1 MIRLCKNLFYKPKFG
16 SDADSIILKHLFST
30 VTVVLV
36 CLAAISLSAYA
47 FFSHSVTSGFN
58 TIQASNFSTTVTI
71 KASDNT
77 IITQGNIQK
86 HTFAPGIYSVT
97 ITRDSGANGTGFCMV
112 RVGEKST
119 YYTQQ
124 LGRDL
129 NAPGQ
134 ERTQVSFAL
143 DVKATTTVA
152 FESRWGT
159 TSYYSSTAESE
170 FYIKNSEPMQV
181 IVIEAT
187 ESITDEETEEEDTK
201 QEEGSTPEESVP
213 EESIPEESIS
223 EESIPEESIPEESI
237 PEQTVPEESTAPTEH
252 EVITYI
258 VASGDYLSTISAK
271 YGMRHTRLA
280 AYNGI
285 LPPYEIHPGDVIK
298 IPPEDWVE
306 PTIPTEVTE

>member
-1 MIRLCKNLFYKPKFG
+1 MIRLCKSLFYKPKFG

-30 VTVVLV
+30 VTIVLV

-77 IITQGNIQK
+77 IITQGKIQK

-112 RVGEKST
+112 RIGEKST

-134 ERTQVSFAL
+134 ERTEITFAL

-170 FYIKNSEPMQV
+170 FYIKNSDPMQV

-187 ESITDEETEEEDTK
+187 QSIADEETVEEDSK
-201 QEEGSTPEESVP
+201 QEEESAPEETTPEESVP
-213 EESIPEESIS
+213 EESIPEESI
-223 EESIPEESIPEESI
+223 
-237 PEQTVPEESTAPTEH
+237 PEQTIPEESTAPTEH

-285 LPPYEIHPGDVIK
+285 LPPYEIHPGDEIK

-306 PTIPTEVTE
+306 PTVPTEVTE

>member
-1 MIRLCKNLFYKPKFG
+1 MIRLCKSLFYEPKFG
-16 SDADSIILKHLFST
+16 SDADSIILMHLFST
-30 VTVVLV
+30 VTIVLV

-77 IITQGNIQK
+77 IITQGKIQK
-86 HTFAPGIYSVT
+86 NTFAPGIYSMT

-112 RVGEKST
+112 RIGEKST

-170 FYIKNSEPMQV
+170 FYIKNSDPMQV

-187 ESITDEETEEEDTK
+187 QSIADEEAEEEETK
-201 QEEGSTPEESVP
+201 QEEDSLPEETAPEESVP
-213 EESIPEESIS
+213 EETTPEETIPEEST
-223 EESIPEESIPEESI
+223 PEESI
-237 PEQTVPEESTAPTEH
+237 PEESTAPTEH

-271 YGMRHTRLA
+271 YGMHHTRLA

-306 PTIPTEVTE
+306 PTVPTEVTE